1 MKHNVKR
8 ILSAL
13 LVLCMVLSVL
23 PTSAFAATAADLKAQ
38 IDATTADGTITL
50 NEDYV
55 CDETIVVVKNLII
68 NLNGHTISANTAKTD
83 LKLFQVKDGATL
95 TVTGSGT
102 VAGTNQAF
110 AVGGGSATEGWGV
123 GHLAIDSD
131 VTVTGKYGA
140 VVTGSAS
147 SLTVKGKIQSTAAG
161 GAAICGNGNTDAGG
175 TVINIAN
182 GAAVTSDDDVAIYH
196 PQKGTLNISGG
207 TVTGTTA
214 VYVKSGTLNISGG
227 TLIGNGTKYD
237 YASRPSG
244 ATATGD
250 ALVIENCNTP
260 GGTPVVSIT
269 GGTFKSTNA
278 AAVGSYAETS
288 YTPVAGFI
296 TGGVFS
302 SDVSKLLAKDYDLV
316 NIGDGTFGVTT
327 YYNVKFVADG
337 ILVEDFDEVPE
348 NGTITVP
355 TVPTKAGYTG
365 AWTPTVTGT
374 TLTVTANATYTA
386 TYTANEYDWTA
397 KGNTTNKTGTATFG
411 GTFDVP
417 GYDGTVPAGK
427 QFIAWAGDDGHYYLP
442 NTTATYTTAGN
453 LTLTPVFDTDTNT
466 EYWIVKFVLSE
477 GGEVFDVKLIKQAAD
492 AVLSEL
498 PAVMPNKTGYNF
510 NKWIIS
516 GTTTEA
522 TATTEVTGDMTIVA
536 AWNEASYTVTYYD
549 VDGTASTDTVTYP
562 ANLTAPGYTAV
573 FGAAAAPEGK
583 NFLGWVDQFGSFYI
597 VGKAYAVTNPINLY
611 PVFEGDTTYWLVK
624 FVVDG
629 TLYDVIAFEKRSGQ
643 TLTLPTPDP
652 TKEGYT
658 FVGWFDAAAETTT
671 GEGEGGGEGGAP
683 STSIASRGLTG
694 EPEEVTATTAV
705 DGNATYYAHWTANS
719 YTVTTVDA
727 AHVTLTSDKATAKI
741 GEVVTVT
748 VTPQQGYKTY
758 YINVLT
764 ESGKPVALSQTAAQQ
779 CAFVMPAENVT
790 VTVTEQ
796 AIGNLVKFL
805 VDDEVYSFCY
815 VPSGN
820 APVAPVPAP
829 TKSGFTLVGWR
840 AASNDTLYEVGE
852 AFTAITADETYTAEW
867 KANTYTLTYYRGTE
881 ADDSEYKC
889 ILVLPDGTEVEF
901 FNNDTTNKSTYAIT
915 GLKLGEKIELGEPAL
930 PGYNFLYWLAEDGT
944 HYAAGQKLT
953 MPAEDVTLTAVWELK
968 EDNVIILFRDGD
980 KIYDLTTGVA
990 DTTATIPTVDPTAD
1004 GKVFLGWVNGSI
1016 TYSNDNVKEFTVV
1029 DNDEHVMTF
1038 EASWKLNEYTIT
1050 YDGNGATAP
1059 TDEHKY
1065 NYGDP
1070 AVLAAAPVYEGY
1082 TFIAWEADNGA
1093 YYGEKAA
1100 IEVKGDLNLKAV
1112 WKEDE
1117 VEYAVKFFDEKGNLV
1132 DIVFVNKKVGEI
1144 ASPKYEQGRTD
1155 ATYEWRELDADGNV
1169 AATGLYAKPGEGKI
1183 TVTRDLSFK
1192 AVKTGETEYDV
1203 NLLVAPNNADTANA
1217 ANVTTGTYK
1226 LGETVCVQLTVPEG
1240 YILKSV
1246 DAFAGGVA
1254 AANAVTSSL
1263 IHVPATENYN
1273 FFFTMPAANVSV
1285 MIEFEKIPAGKSYVK
1300 FMVDGELFDSAI
1312 VTKGEA
1318 VTTPAAPTKAG
1329 YAFTEWKSG
1338 TTVVGAETDYTVP
1351 ADAADVIVF
1360 EAQFTQDTYT
1370 VDYDTDGG
1378 VPQPTASSAVYG
1390 EEITLAEAPV
1400 KAGYIF
1406 IGWVEKSTGFLY
1418 AAKATYTV
1426 TGDVNFTAKWEQ
1438 AECIVRFIDPTTGII
1453 YGYEPIHEGDRVT
1466 APAAPTVSGKTFVA
1480 WVNAADDT
1488 DKVSAGAQTAQI
1500 YTNTTYHA
1508 TYVVSEHNI
1517 KTVANNATITI
1528 TAPAGATTAEV
1539 GGTVKF
1545 KVTADKDYALSS
1557 VVLTYT
1563 DGPSPVVRELFADEN
1578 GVYSFV
1584 MPDADV
1590 TVTATAVQNVF
1601 NINPMAGT
1609 YTTINTNGVTKAE
1622 AGEMV
1627 AFMVEVTD
1635 PNYRLLNVVV
1645 VGEDSQ
1651 TIIPVTAVKM
1661 SNDTI
1666 YTFTMP
1672 AEDVIIATNA
1682 VQAERTVTFLD
1693 SDNTLLKIVP
1703 VGSGDLLDPD
1713 EVPAPTKT
1721 GYTFDAWVIMPGA
1734 TQEFDPEIDAVE
1746 EDLIVKATYV
1756 GDAHTVEA
1764 GLKTNLD
1771 SLKAQCTV
1779 SSGNVNSSDLLQ
1791 TKLNA
1796 ETGKTVY
1803 FTVAAEYDWVITDVA
1818 VVSAA
1823 GTDLVVEPI
1832 LREKKTENGLTYYTY
1847 AFEMPAE
1854 DVKIDVYTT
1863 AKLFNVRVEE
1873 NIPEGGDYTINGHFT
1888 NNLWAQ
1894 QGEEVVVA
1902 ITPNPGYEIVGVSG
1916 TYINENGDT
1925 VNLTA
1930 TWDDTTN
1937 EFTFIMVARDVK
1949 IEVEYE
1955 AIDYTIDIETSNFL
1969 TYKPDTSKAPILPVE
1984 SLDPDKTTQGMMILE
1999 SLATRAYEY
2008 TSGQYYEI
2016 PENGTAN
2023 VGDRVKFMVANYIGY
2038 KLESIKVTY
2047 DNGEM
2052 TCPLTLIGTSTD
2064 DHITTYTYCFDMPAD
2079 DVVITATFVE
2089 ETYTVTKDATSEA
2102 HGKVTMNGLVENTIY
2117 VDYKDEVEIVVT
2129 PDAGYQVT
2137 KISYTLADGTV
2148 LDFDAASYMAVA
2160 TPIADQLDTAHSI
2173 KFHMPASAVTVS
2185 VEYAKINYSITDV
2198 HEEAD
2203 VTYPSPKNVGDQVTF
2218 TTKAH
2223 YGYIIE
2229 KVCVVNNTTG
2239 ERVEVHTESTNQLNG
2254 ASYTFTMPASAV
2266 TIHVETIKD
2275 EYNVKYLD
2283 NGALIAYENIEYLDT
2298 ANVSAHVAD
2307 VVNGKA
2313 GYHFVGWTS
2322 SDVQTPVTTP
2332 SVTDADFVVVKDT
2345 IIRAAYAKDEIDVF
2359 FTETKNGT
2367 VTELFTGDN
2376 HTAEYRLNTT
2386 VFGDKVSFTAVPD
2399 EGYVIDTVSV
2409 TTTDGEGYNLDI
2421 RCTVS
2426 GNKYT
2431 FMIPASYKDN
2441 IHTVQAEDVV
2451 VTVTFKKGEFTLTKA
2466 NDCETNGTIAVNGE
2480 VTTETSFT
2488 YLYQDAVSITATPNN
2503 GYYVAGITAVCG
2515 DGTHKFTVT
2524 GTKPAADTAVGAP
2537 LTLAFAMPA
2546 CDLTYTVDYEK
2557 IDYTITTVFDA
2568 TQGDVTTD
2576 PASIAQIDDIVTVT
2590 VTPKTG
2596 YKLVSL
2602 TVTYADG
2609 EKSCVLTETGKNVY
2623 TFTMPAAAVTV
2634 TATFDE
2640 VAYKATLKV
2649 EGEAYVSLNGQ
2660 HTDSIMEQ
2668 YLDTVTVSVTP
2679 DAGWEL
2685 VSITVDGG
2693 KVKVNETIKPAGGE
2707 YTFTM
2712 PNRDVTV
2719 EVKLVKTGFDMTAY
2733 ALNFFES
2740 GHGTV
2745 TLDPKAKAYVGD
2757 RITISADPDDG
2768 YRVHEVVV
2776 VDKNGN
2782 AVPVSFISGTP
2793 GYVESWSFT
2802 MPACDVKIV
2811 VYFILNGSSYYT
2823 DVRTDDWYYDAV
2835 TFVTDRGYFLGM
2847 TEDLF
2852 APNLE
2857 MNRAMFVTV
2866 LGRISRVDVTKY
2878 TTTKFADV
2886 DTAQYY
2892 APYVAW
2898 AEENGIVLGRDE
2910 KTFDPL
2916 ANITREEMAA
2926 IMYRYCKFLGEDM
2939 TIENP
2944 QFMDRYVDA
2953 KDISD
2958 WAKESVEWAVGV
2970 GLIKGM
2976 SQNTIDP
2983 QGLATR
2989 AQVAQVIKNLCDKVL
3004 YE

>member
-23 PTSAFAATAADLKAQ
+23 PTSVFAASGADLVAFLA
-38 IDATTADGTITL
+38 IEDDITITNDFEL
-50 NEDYV
+50 D
-55 CDETIVVVKNLII
+55 TPVVITGDKSI
-68 NLNGHTISANTAKTD
+68 NLNGHTIKMTGDNQACVLQVTDGGTLTLNGTGTIQGNGETNTNSAIYLGTSTD
-83 LKLFQVKDGATL
+83 ATKAGHLQVNGNVTFTGATNAFKL
-95 TVTGSGT
+95 NGASSLKMSSGT
-102 VAGTNQAF
+102 VDQSNVNDDFMLETTA
-110 AVGGGSATEGWGV
+110 SATIELKGGNFKSNPPIAYLPV
-123 GHLAIDSD
+123 G
-131 VTVTGKYGA
+131 Y
-140 VVTGSAS
+140 
-147 SLTVKGKIQSTAAG
+147 
-161 GAAICGNGNTDAGG
+161 
-175 TVINIAN
+175 
-182 GAAVTSDDDVAIYH
+182 
-196 PQKGTLNISGG
+196 
-207 TVTGTTA
+207 TA
-214 VYVKSGTLNISGG
+214 V
-227 TLIGNGTKYD
+227 
-237 YASRPSG
+237 ASAYGYSVR
-244 ATATGD
+244 
-250 ALVIENCNTP
+250 E
-260 GGTPVVSIT
+260 
-269 GGTFKSTNA
+269 TN
-278 AAVGSYAETS
+278 
-288 YTPVAGFI
+288 
-296 TGGVFS
+296 
-302 SDVSKLLAKDYDLV
+302 
-316 NIGDGTFGVTT
+316 
-327 YYNVKFVADG
+327 YNVKFVAG
-337 ILVEDFDEVPE
+337 GVTIKEASVAARGQVQAPLVPSKVGYKAGAWVSGSATVNGGDTAQITQDNMIFTALYTPKNYTLIATGNIVDE
-348 NGTITVP
+348 ITV
-355 TVPTKAGYTG
+355 AF
-365 AWTPTVTGT
+365 
-374 TLTVTANATYTA
+374 
-386 TYTANEYDWTA
+386 DS
-397 KGNTTNKTGTATFG
+397 TF
-411 GTFDVP
+411 TIP
-417 GYDGTVPAGK
+417 EYDGTVPAGK

-442 NTTATYTTAGN
+442 NMTATYTTAGN

-466 EYWIVKFVLSE
+466 QYWIVKFVLGE
-477 GGEVFDVKLIKQAAD
+477 GGEVFDVKLIEQAAD
-492 AVLSEL
+492 AVLGAL
-498 PAVMPNKTGYNF
+498 PTNPTKAGYDF
-510 NKWIIS
+510 SKWLIS
-516 GTTTEA
+516 GMTPETEA
-522 TATTEVTGDMTIVA
+522 TAATTVTGNMTIVA
-536 AWNEASYTVTYYD
+536 DWTLHTNAVTYHNVGGTSDGQEAVTIETPHTVTTY
-549 VDGTASTDTVTYP
+549 AARFTD
-562 ANLTAPGYTAV
+562 
-573 FGAAAAPEGK
+573 APEGK
-583 NFLGWVDQFGSFYI
+583 NFLGWVDQFGSFYLA
-597 VGKAYAVTNPINLY
+597 GKAYTISKSIDLY

-629 TLYDVIAFEKRSGQ
+629 VLYDVVAYEKVSGQ
-643 TLTLPTPDP
+643 TLTLPTPNP

-658 FVGWFDAAAETTT
+658 FKGWFDAAADATTGA
-671 GEGEGGGEGGAP
+671 GEGEGGGAP

-694 EPEEVTATTAV
+694 EPTEVGATTVV
-705 DGNATYYAHWTANS
+705 DGDATYYAHWTANS

-727 AHVTLTSDKATAKI
+727 AHVTLTSDKATAKL

-796 AIGNLVKFL
+796 AIGNLVQFL

-829 TKSGFTLVGWR
+829 TKSGFTLVGWT
-840 AASNDTLYEVGE
+840 AASSGTTYEVGE
-852 AFTAITADETYTAEW
+852 AFDAITADETYTAEW
-867 KANTYTLTYYRGTE
+867 RANTYTLTYYRGAE
-881 ADDSEYKC
+881 ADASEYKC

-901 FNNDTTNKSTYAIT
+901 FNNDTTNMPTYDIA
-915 GLKLGEKIELGEPAL
+915 GLELGEKIKLGEPAL
-930 PGYNFLYWLAEDGT
+930 PGYNFLYWLAEDGA
-944 HYAAGQKLT
+944 HYAAGQTFT
-953 MPAEDVTLTAVWELK
+953 MPAEDVKLTAVWELK

-990 DTTATIPTVDPTAD
+990 DTKATIPAVDPAAD
-1004 GKVFLGWVNGSI
+1004 GKVFLGWVNNGI

-1029 DNDEHVMTF
+1029 DDGEHIMTF
-1038 EASWKLNEYTIT
+1038 EASWELNEYTIT

-1059 TDEHKY
+1059 TDANIYH
-1065 NYGDP
+1065 YGDP
-1070 AVLAAAPVYEGY
+1070 AVLAAAPDYEGY

-1132 DIVFVNKKVGEI
+1132 DILLVNKNVGEI
-1144 ASPKYEQGRTD
+1144 ASPKYEQARTD
-1155 ATYEWRELDADGNV
+1155 ATYEWRQLDADGNL
-1169 AATGLYAKPGEGKI
+1169 AATGLYATPGVGTI
-1183 TVTRDLSFK
+1183 PVDRDLSFK
-1192 AVKTGETEYDV
+1192 AVMVSESVYDV
-1203 NLLVAPNNADTANA
+1203 TVKVNPENADTENA
-1217 ANVTTGTYK
+1217 TLVTPGTHT
-1226 LGETVCVQLTVPEG
+1226 LGETVIVNVKIPEG
-1240 YILKSV
+1240 YILKGV
-1246 DAFAGGVA
+1246 DATT
-1254 AANAVTSSL
+1254 ANNGAVVSSL
-1263 IHVPATENYN
+1263 VSKNDEYTEYD
-1273 FFFTMPAANVSV
+1273 FVFTMPAADVTV
-1285 MIEFEKIPAGKSYVK
+1285 KVDFEKIPAGKSYVK

-1318 VTTPAAPTKAG
+1318 ATAPEAPVKPGYDFVQWENGTAYVRAG
-1329 YAFTEWKSG
+1329 ES
-1338 TTVVGAETDYTVP
+1338 YTVAP
-1351 ADAADVIVF
+1351 DAD
-1360 EAQFTQDTYT
+1360 DTIIYTAKFNPINYT
-1370 VDYDTDGG
+1370 VSFDLAGG
-1378 VPQPTASSAVYG
+1378 TSATPITALSATYG
-1390 EEITLAEAPV
+1390 EEITLPETPT
-1400 KAGYIF
+1400 KEGHSF
-1406 IGWVEKSTGFLY
+1406 IGWRDETTGFVY
-1418 AAKATYTV
+1418 KADAKYTV
-1426 TGDVNFTAKWEQ
+1426 TADVTFTAVWVQ
-1438 AECIVRFIDPTTGII
+1438 AEYVVRFIDEDTNII
-1453 YGYEPIHEGDRVT
+1453 YGYYPVAHGDTVT
-1466 APAAPTVSGKTFVA
+1466 APNGPRVSGKTFKHWQVQGDPA
-1480 WVNAADDT
+1480 KTVL
-1488 DKVSAGAQTAQI
+1488 AGGTTAQI
-1500 YTNTTYHA
+1500 TADTTYVA
-1508 TYVVSEHNI
+1508 VYKKNTHNI
-1517 KTVANNATITI
+1517 TTVANNATITI

-1539 GGTVKF
+1539 GETVKF
-1545 KVTADKDYALSS
+1545 KVTANEDYALSS

-1563 DGPSPVVRELFADEN
+1563 DGLSPVVRELFADAS

-1590 TVTATAVQNVF
+1590 TITATAVQNVF
-1601 NINPMAGT
+1601 LIAKEPMASTEIELVVPNVGM
-1609 YTTINTNGVTKAE
+1609 KQE
-1622 AGEMV
+1622 AGKQV
-1627 AFMVEVTD
+1627 SFTVKVNN
-1635 PNYRLLNVVV
+1635 PNYRLRNVLVI
-1645 VGEDSQ
+1645 GQDSM
-1651 TIIPVTAVKM
+1651 TAIPVTALQLDD
-1661 SNDTI
+1661 DTC

-1672 AEDVIIATNA
+1672 AEDVTIFTDA
-1682 VQAERTVTFLD
+1682 VQAEHTVTFLD
-1693 SDNTLLKIVP
+1693 SDNTLLGIVP
-1703 VGSGDLLDPD
+1703 VGAGDLLDLD
-1713 EVPAPTKT
+1713 EVPAATKT
-1721 GYTFDAWVIMPGA
+1721 GYTLDAWVIMPGA
-1734 TQEFDPEIDAVE
+1734 TQEFDPETDAVE

-1756 GDAHTVEA
+1756 GDEHTVEA

-1771 SLKAQCTV
+1771 SFKAQCTI
-1779 SSGNVNSSDLLQ
+1779 STGNVNSSDLLQ

-1796 ETGKTVY
+1796 ETGKLVY

-1863 AKLFNVRVEE
+1863 AKLFNVLVTE

-1902 ITPNPGYEIVGVSG
+1902 ITPNPGYEIVSVTG
-1916 TYINENGDT
+1916 TYLNQNGDVT
-1925 VNLTA
+1925 NLKA

-1937 EFTFIMVARDVK
+1937 EFTFIMVAKDVK

-1969 TYKPDTSKAPILPVE
+1969 TYKPDTSKTPIEPVE
-1984 SLDPDKTTQGMMILE
+1984 SLDPDKTTQGMIILE
-1999 SLATRAYEY
+1999 SLTSRPYEY
-2008 TSGQYYEI
+2008 THGQYYEI
-2016 PENGTAN
+2016 PANDTAN

-2047 DNGEM
+2047 DGGEM
-2052 TCPLTLIGTSTD
+2052 TCPLTLIGTSTV

-2079 DVVITATFVE
+2079 NVVITATFVE

-2117 VDYKDEVEIVVT
+2117 ADYKDEVKIVVT

-2148 LDFDAASYMAVA
+2148 KDFDAASYMAAA
-2160 TPIADQLDTAHSI
+2160 TPIADRLDTAHSI
-2173 KFHMPASAVTVS
+2173 TFHMPASAVTVS
-2185 VEYAKINYSITDV
+2185 VEYAKINYTITDV

-2229 KVCVVNNTTG
+2229 KVYVVNNTTG
-2239 ERVEVHTESTNQLNG
+2239 ERVEIHSESTNQLYG

-2332 SVTDADFVVVKDT
+2332 SVTDDDFVVIKDT

-2359 FTETKNGT
+2359 FTATQNGT
-2367 VTELFTGDN
+2367 VTELFTGAN
-2376 HTAEYRLNTT
+2376 NTAEYRLNTT

-2431 FMIPASYKDN
+2431 FMIPASYKDS

-2576 PASIAQIDDIVTVT
+2576 PAGIAQIDDIVTVT

-2596 YKLVSL
+2596 YKLVNL

-2660 HTDSIMEQ
+2660 HTDSIMDQ

-2745 TLDPKAKAYVGD
+2745 TLDPKTTAYVGD

-2823 DVRTDDWYYDAV
+2823 DVRTDDWHYEAV

-2939 TIENP
+2939 TIQNP

-2976 SQNTIDP
+2976 SPYTIDP

>member
-23 PTSAFAATAADLKAQ
+23 PTSAFAAPGADLSAALA
-38 IDATTADGTITL
+38 IEDNITITT
-50 NEDYV
+50 DY
-55 CDETIVVVKNLII
+55 DLDTPIVISGNKSI
-68 NLNGHTISANTAKTD
+68 NLGGHTIKMTGDNQACV
-83 LKLFQVKDGATL
+83 LQVTDGATL
-95 TVTGSGT
+95 TLVGTGTIQGNGKTNTENAIYLGT
-102 VAGTNQAF
+102 STD
-110 AVGGGSATEGWGV
+110 ATKA
-123 GHLAIDSD
+123 GHLQVNGD
-131 VTVTGKYGA
+131 VTFTGATNAFKLNG
-140 VVTGSAS
+140 AS
-147 SLTVKGKIQSTAAG
+147 SLKMSSGIVDKD
-161 GAAICGNGNTDAGG
+161 NVN
-175 TVINIAN
+175 
-182 GAAVTSDDDVAIYH
+182 DDIV
-196 PQKGTLNISGG
+196 LE
-207 TVTGTTA
+207 TTA
-214 VYVKSGTLNISGG
+214 SVTIELKGGNFKSNPPV
-227 TLIGNGTKYD
+227 D
-237 YASRPSG
+237 YLAVG
-244 ATATGD
+244 YTA
-250 ALVIENCNTP
+250 
-260 GGTPVVSIT
+260 VVSPY
-269 GGTFKSTNA
+269 GYYSVRETN
-278 AAVGSYAETS
+278 
-288 YTPVAGFI
+288 
-296 TGGVFS
+296 
-302 SDVSKLLAKDYDLV
+302 
-316 NIGDGTFGVTT
+316 
-327 YYNVKFVADG
+327 YNVKFVTGGVTIKEASVPARS
-337 ILVEDFDEVPE
+337 LVQAPL
-348 NGTITVP
+348 
-355 TVPTKAGYTG
+355 VPTKVGYSAG
-365 AWTPTVTGT
+365 AWTAGSVATVNGGDYVQITQDNMSFMARYT
-374 TLTVTANATYTA
+374 PRNYTWTA
-386 TYTANEYDWTA
+386 T
-397 KGNTTNKTGTATFG
+397 GNTAANLSGTVAFDSTF
-411 GTFDVP
+411 TVP
-417 GYDGTVPAGK
+417 AYDGTVPAGK
-427 QFIAWAGDDGHYYLP
+427 QFIAWAGDDGHFYLP
-442 NTTATYTTAGN
+442 GMAVTYTTADD
-453 LTLTPVFDTDTNT
+453 LTLTPIFDTDTNT
-466 EYWIVKFVLSE
+466 QYWIVKFVLDE
-477 GGEVFDVKLIKQAAD
+477 GGEVFDVKLIEQAAD
-492 AVLSEL
+492 AVLGAL
-498 PAVMPNKTGYNF
+498 PTNPTKAGYDF
-510 NKWIIS
+510 SKWLVS
-516 GTTTEA
+516 GSTTEA
-522 TATTEVTGDMTIVA
+522 TATTAVTGNMTIVA
-536 AWNEASYTVTYYD
+536 D
-549 VDGTASTDTVTYP
+549 
-562 ANLTAPGYTAV
+562 
-573 FGAAAAPEGK
+573 
-583 NFLGWVDQFGSFYI
+583 
-597 VGKAYAVTNPINLY
+597 
-611 PVFEGDTTYWLVK
+611 
-624 FVVDG
+624 
-629 TLYDVIAFEKRSGQ
+629 
-643 TLTLPTPDP
+643 
-652 TKEGYT
+652 
-658 FVGWFDAAAETTT
+658 
-671 GEGEGGGEGGAP
+671 
-683 STSIASRGLTG
+683 
-694 EPEEVTATTAV
+694 
-705 DGNATYYAHWTANS
+705 WTENS

-727 AHVTLTSDKATAKI
+727 AHVTLTSDKATAKL

-748 VTPQQGYKTY
+748 IAPQQGYKTY

-796 AIGNLVKFL
+796 AIGNLVQFL

-829 TKSGFTLVGWR
+829 TKSGFTLVGWT
-840 AASNDTLYEVGE
+840 AASSGTTYEVGE
-852 AFTAITADETYTAEW
+852 AFDAITADETYTAEW
-867 KANTYTLTYYRGTE
+867 RANTYTLTYYRGAE
-881 ADDSEYKC
+881 ADASEYKC

-901 FNNDTTNKSTYAIT
+901 YNNDTTNMPTYDIAD
-915 GLKLGEKIELGEPAL
+915 LELGEEIKLGEPAL
-930 PGYNFLYWLAEDGT
+930 PGYNFLYWLAEDGA
-944 HYAAGQKLT
+944 HYAAGQTFT
-953 MPAEDVTLTAVWELK
+953 MPAEDVKLTAVWELK

-990 DTTATIPTVDPTAD
+990 DTKATIPAVDPTAD
-1004 GKVFLGWVNGSI
+1004 GKVFLGWVNNGI

-1029 DNDEHVMTF
+1029 DDGEHVMTF
-1038 EASWKLNEYTIT
+1038 EASWELNEYTIT

-1059 TDEHKY
+1059 TDANTYH
-1065 NYGDP
+1065 YGDP
-1070 AVLAAAPVYEGY
+1070 AVLAAAPDYEGY

-1132 DIVFVNKKVGEI
+1132 DIVLVNKNVGEI
-1144 ASPKYEQGRTD
+1144 ASPKYEQARTD
-1155 ATYEWRELDADGNV
+1155 ATYEWRQLDADGNV
-1169 AATGLYAKPGEGKI
+1169 AATGLFATPGVGMI
-1183 TVTRDLSFK
+1183 TVTGDLSFK
-1192 AVKTGETEYDV
+1192 AVKTGEDEYNVTLNVVPDV
-1203 NLLVAPNNADTANA
+1203 SATANA
-1217 ANVTTGTYK
+1217 ANITANTYK
-1226 LGETVCVQLTVPEG
+1226 LGETVCVQITVPEG

-1246 DAFAGGVA
+1246 DAFAGSA
-1254 AANAVTSSL
+1254 TTAANAVTSSL

-1273 FFFTMPAANVSV
+1273 FFFTMPAADVTV

-1318 VTTPAAPTKAG
+1318 VTTPVAPTKAG

-1360 EAQFTQDTYT
+1360 EAQFTQNTYM
-1370 VDYDTDGG
+1370 VNYDADGG
-1378 VPQPTASSAVYG
+1378 IPQPTASSAVYG
-1390 EEITLAEAPV
+1390 EQITLAEAPA

-1406 IGWVEKSTGFLY
+1406 IGWVEESTGFLY
-1418 AAKATYTV
+1418 AAEATYTV

-1453 YGYEPIHEGDRVT
+1453 YGYEPIHQGDKVT

-1488 DKVSAGAQTAQI
+1488 DKVFAGAQTAQI
-1500 YTNTTYHA
+1500 YDNTTYHA

-1517 KTVANNATITI
+1517 KTVANNATIAI

-1539 GGTVKF
+1539 GETVKF
-1545 KVTADKDYALSS
+1545 KVTANEDYALSS

-1563 DGPSPVVRELFADEN
+1563 DGLSPVVRELFADAS

-1590 TVTATAVQNVF
+1590 TITATAVRNVF
-1601 NINPMAGT
+1601 NINTMADT
-1609 YTTINTNGVTKAE
+1609 YTTIDTNYVTKAE
-1622 AGEMV
+1622 AGELV

-1635 PNYRLLNVVV
+1635 PNYRLMNVIV
-1645 VGEDSQ
+1645 VGEDSA
-1651 TIIPVTAVKM
+1651 TIIPVTAVKLG
-1661 SNDTI
+1661 DDAI

-1672 AEDVIIATNA
+1672 AEDVIILTNA

-1734 TQEFDPEIDAVE
+1734 TQEFDPENDAVE

-1764 GLKTNLD
+1764 GLKTNID
-1771 SLKAQCTV
+1771 SFKAQCTI
-1779 SSGNVNSSDLLQ
+1779 STGNVNSSDLLQ

-1796 ETGKTVY
+1796 ETGKLVY
-1803 FTVAAEYDWVITDVA
+1803 FTVAAAYDWVITDVA

-1832 LREKKTENGLTYYTY
+1832 LREKKAENGLTYYTY

-1863 AKLFNVRVEE
+1863 AKLFNVLVTE

-1902 ITPNPGYEIVGVSG
+1902 ITPNPGYEIVNVSG
-1916 TYINENGDT
+1916 TYLNQNGDVT
-1925 VNLTA
+1925 NLTA
-1930 TWDDTTN
+1930 TWDDMTN
-1937 EFTFIMVARDVK
+1937 EFTFIMVAKDVK
-1949 IEVEYE
+1949 IEVQYE
-1955 AIDYTIDIETSNFL
+1955 AIDYTVEVQDSNFAS
-1969 TYKPDTSKAPILPVE
+1969 YKPDTSVNPAVVIE
-1984 SLDPDKTTQGMMILE
+1984 SLDEALTSKGLIRIVGVEDIDYTNAVSQIYKIPD
-1999 SLATRAYEY
+1999 
-2008 TSGQYYEI
+2008 
-2016 PENGTAN
+2016 NGTFH
-2023 VGDRVKFMVANYIGY
+2023 VGNRVKFTVKEFTGY
-2038 KLESIKVTY
+2038 DLSTLTVTY
-2047 DNGEM
+2047 AGGEK
-2052 TCPLTLIGTSTD
+2052 TCPLTLLGKNELD
-2064 DHITTYTYCFDMPAD
+2064 PHTTEYTYCFDMPAD

-2129 PDAGYQVT
+2129 PDAGYQIT

-2148 LDFDAASYMAVA
+2148 MDFDAASYMAAA

-2173 KFHMPASAVTVS
+2173 TFHMPASAVTVS
-2185 VEYAKINYSITDV
+2185 VEYAKINYTISDV

-2229 KVCVVNNTTG
+2229 KVYVVNNTTG
-2239 ERVEVHTESTNQLNG
+2239 ERVEVHSESTNQLYG

-2283 NGALIAYENIEYLDT
+2283 NGALIAYEDIEYLDT

-2332 SVTDADFVVVKDT
+2332 SVTDDDFVVIKDT

-2359 FTETKNGT
+2359 FTATQNGT

-2376 HTAEYRLNTT
+2376 HAAEYRLDTT

-2431 FMIPASYKDN
+2431 FMIPASYKDS

-2515 DGTHKFTVT
+2515 DGAHKYTVT

-2576 PASIAQIDDIVTVT
+2576 PAGIAQIDDIVTVT

-2596 YKLVSL
+2596 YKLVNL

-2609 EKSCVLTETGKNVY
+2609 EKSCVLTEIGKNVY

-2660 HTDSIMEQ
+2660 HTDSIMDQ

-2679 DAGWEL
+2679 AAGWEL
-2685 VSITVDGG
+2685 VSITVDDG
-2693 KVKVNETIKPAGGE
+2693 KVEVNETIKPAGGE

-2745 TLDPKAKAYVGD
+2745 TLDPKTTAYVGD

-2823 DVRTDDWYYDAV
+2823 DVRTDDWHYEAV
-2835 TFVTDRGYFLGM
+2835 TFVTDRGYFFGM

-2878 TTTKFADV
+2878 TTTKFTDV

-2898 AEENGIVLGRDE
+2898 AEENGIILGRDE

-2939 TIENP
+2939 TIQNP

-2976 SQNTIDP
+2976 SPYTIDP

>member
-23 PTSAFAATAADLKAQ
+23 PTNVFAAAGTDLQGLINAATAGD
-38 IDATTADGTITL
+38 TITL
-50 NEDYV
+50 SDAYD
-55 CDETIVVVKNLII
+55 CDAMINVTKDLTID
-68 NLNGHTISANTAKTD
+68 LNGHNITDTSAGGLEA
-83 LKLFQVKDGATL
+83 LIRVKDGATL
-95 TVTGSGT
+95 TLTNTGATVGKVAGHATATTASVIVLGDPDTDPVGTGKLSVSSEKVEISGATNAIQIYGASELTISNGTFSGT
-102 VAGTNQAF
+102 AAEI
-110 AVGGGSATEGWGV
+110 A
-123 GHLAIDSD
+123 
-131 VTVTGKYGA
+131 GA
-140 VVTGSAS
+140 VV
-147 SLTVKGKIQSTAAG
+147 AG
-161 GAAICGNGNTDAGG
+161 VSVN
-175 TVINIAN
+175 V
-182 GAAVTSDDDVAIYH
+182 
-196 PQKGTLNISGG
+196 SGG
-207 TVTGTTA
+207 TFDHPVLEAHCADG
-214 VYVKSGTLNISGG
+214 
-227 TLIGNGTKYD
+227 
-237 YASRPSG
+237 YA
-244 ATATGD
+244 
-250 ALVIENCNTP
+250 
-260 GGTPVVSIT
+260 
-269 GGTFKSTNA
+269 
-278 AAVGSYAETS
+278 
-288 YTPVAGFI
+288 PVALASGKYSVEPKKYTLTFNKED
-296 TGGVFS
+296 GS
-302 SDVSKLLAKDYDLV
+302 LLKTLEAQH
-316 NIGDGTFGVTT
+316 GVTIET
-327 YYNVKFVADG
+327 AD
-337 ILVEDFDEVPE
+337 LPAVPAK
-348 NGTITVP
+348 P
-355 TVPTKAGYTG
+355 GYTG
-365 AWTPTVTGT
+365 SWTPTV
-374 TLTVTANATYTA
+374 VNPATANATYTA
-386 TYTANEYDWTA
+386 TYTAKSYTWTA
-397 KGNTTNKTGTATFG
+397 SGNTAANLSGTATFG
-411 GTFDVP
+411 SSFTVP
-417 GYDGTVPAGK
+417 AYDGTVPAGK

-442 NTTATYTTAGN
+442 GTTATYTTADD

-466 EYWIVKFVLSE
+466 QYWIVKFVLGE
-477 GGEVFDVKLIKQAAD
+477 GGEVFDVKLIEQAAD
-492 AVLSEL
+492 AVLGTL
-498 PAVMPNKTGYNF
+498 PTNPTKAGYDF
-510 NKWIIS
+510 SKWLVS
-516 GTTTEA
+516 GMTPETEA
-522 TATTEVTGDMTIVA
+522 TAATAVTGNMTIVA
-536 AWNEASYTVTYYD
+536 DWTLHTNAVTYHNVGGTSDDQEAVTIETPHTVT
-549 VDGTASTDTVTYP
+549 T
-562 ANLTAPGYTAV
+562 YTAR
-573 FGAAAAPEGK
+573 FTDAPEGK

-597 VGKAYAVTNPINLY
+597 AGKSYTISKSIDLY

-629 TLYDVIAFEKRSGQ
+629 VLYDVVAYEKVSGQ
-643 TLTLPTPDP
+643 TLTLPTPNP

-658 FVGWFDAAAETTT
+658 FKGWFDAAADATTGA
-671 GEGEGGGEGGAP
+671 GEGEGGGAP

-694 EPEEVTATTAV
+694 EPTEVGATTVV
-705 DGNATYYAHWTANS
+705 DGDATYYAHWTANS

-727 AHVTLTSDKATAKI
+727 AHVTLTSDKATAKL

-748 VTPQQGYKTY
+748 VAPQQGYKTY

-796 AIGNLVKFL
+796 AIGNLVQFL

-829 TKSGFTLVGWR
+829 TKSGFTLVGWT
-840 AASNDTLYEVGE
+840 AASSGTTYEVGE
-852 AFTAITADETYTAEW
+852 AFDAITADETYTAKWE
-867 KANTYTLTYYRGTE
+867 ANTYTLTYYRGAE
-881 ADDSEYKC
+881 ADVSEYKC

-901 FNNDTTNKSTYAIT
+901 FNNDATHGNRPNYDIPD
-915 GLKLGEKIELGEPAL
+915 LKLGEKVKLGEPAL
-930 PGYNFLYWLAEDGT
+930 PGYNFLYWLAEDGA
-944 HYAAGQKLT
+944 HYAAGQTFT
-953 MPAEDVTLTAVWELK
+953 MPAEDVKLTAVWELK

-990 DTTATIPTVDPTAD
+990 DTKATIPAVDPTAD
-1004 GKVFLGWVNGSI
+1004 GKVFLGWVNNGI

-1029 DNDEHVMTF
+1029 DDGEHVMTF
-1038 EASWKLNEYTIT
+1038 EASWELNEYTIT

-1059 TDEHKY
+1059 TDTNIYH
-1065 NYGDP
+1065 YGDS
-1070 AVLAAAPVYEGY
+1070 AVLAAAPEREGY
-1082 TFIAWEADNGA
+1082 TFIAWEAANGA

-1132 DIVFVNKKVGEI
+1132 DIVFVNKNVGEI
-1144 ASPKYEQGRTD
+1144 ASPKYEQARTD
-1155 ATYEWRELDADGNV
+1155 ATYEWRQLDADGNL
-1169 AATGLYAKPGEGKI
+1169 AATGLNATPGTGTI
-1183 TVTRDLSFK
+1183 PVDRDLSFK
-1192 AVKTGETEYDV
+1192 AVMVSESVYDV
-1203 NLLVAPNNADTANA
+1203 TVKVNPENADTENA
-1217 ANVTTGTYK
+1217 TLVTPGTHT
-1226 LGETVCVQLTVPEG
+1226 LGETVIVNVKIPEG
-1240 YILKSV
+1240 YILKGV
-1246 DAFAGGVA
+1246 DATT
-1254 AANAVTSSL
+1254 ANGAVVSSL
-1263 IHVPATENYN
+1263 VSKNDEYTEYD
-1273 FFFTMPAANVSV
+1273 FVFTMPAADVTV
-1285 MIEFEKIPAGKSYVK
+1285 KVDFEKIPAGKSYVK

-1318 VTTPAAPTKAG
+1318 VTTPVAPTKAG

-1338 TTVVGAETDYTVP
+1338 TTVVGAATDYTVP

-1360 EAQFTQDTYT
+1360 EAQFTQNSYM
-1370 VDYDTDGG
+1370 VNYDADGG
-1378 VPQPTASSAVYG
+1378 IPQPTASSAVYG
-1390 EEITLAEAPV
+1390 EKITLAEAPA

-1406 IGWVEKSTGFLY
+1406 IGWVEESTGFLY
-1418 AAKATYTV
+1418 AAEATYTV

-1453 YGYEPIHEGDRVT
+1453 YGYEPIHQGDKVT

-1488 DKVSAGAQTAQI
+1488 DVILAGAQTAQI
-1500 YTNTTYHA
+1500 YDNTTYHA

-1539 GGTVKF
+1539 GETVEF
-1545 KVTADKDYALSS
+1545 KVTANEDYALSS
-1557 VVLTYT
+1557 VVMTYT
-1563 DGPSPVVRELFADEN
+1563 DGLSPVVRELFADAS

-1590 TVTATAVQNVF
+1590 TITATAVQNVF
-1601 NINPMAGT
+1601 NVNAMAGT
-1609 YTTINTNGVTKAE
+1609 YTTIDTNGVTKAE

-1635 PNYRLLNVVV
+1635 PNYRLQNVIV
-1645 VGEDSQ
+1645 VGEDSE
-1651 TIIPVTAVKM
+1651 TLIPVTALKLG
-1661 SNDTI
+1661 DDAI

-1672 AEDVIIATNA
+1672 AEDVIILTNA

-1703 VGSGDLLDPD
+1703 VGAGDLLDPD

-1734 TQEFDPEIDAVE
+1734 TQEFAPTTDAVE

-1771 SLKAQCTV
+1771 SFKAQCTI
-1779 SSGNVNSSDLLQ
+1779 STGNVNSSDLLQ

-1796 ETGKTVY
+1796 ETGKLVY

-1863 AKLFNVRVEE
+1863 AKLFNVLVTE

-1902 ITPNPGYEIVGVSG
+1902 ITPNPGYEIVTVTG
-1916 TYINENGDT
+1916 TYLNQNGDVT
-1925 VNLTA
+1925 NLTA

-1937 EFTFIMVARDVK
+1937 EFTFIMVAKDVK

-1955 AIDYTIDIETSNFL
+1955 AIDYTVEVQDSNFAS
-1969 TYKPDTSKAPILPVE
+1969 YKPDTSVNPAVVIE
-1984 SLDPDKTTQGMMILE
+1984 SLDEALTSKGLIRIVGVADVDYTNAASQIYKIPD
-1999 SLATRAYEY
+1999 
-2008 TSGQYYEI
+2008 
-2016 PENGTAN
+2016 NGTFH
-2023 VGDRVKFMVANYIGY
+2023 VGNRVKFTVKEFTGY
-2038 KLESIKVTY
+2038 DLSTLTVTY
-2047 DNGEM
+2047 DNGEK
-2052 TCPLTLIGTSTD
+2052 TCPLTLLGKNELD
-2064 DHITTYTYCFDMPAD
+2064 PHTTEYTYCFDMPAD
-2079 DVVITATFVE
+2079 NVVITATFVE

-2117 VDYKDEVEIVVT
+2117 ADYKDEVEIVVT

-2148 LDFDAASYMAVA
+2148 KDFDAASYTAAA

-2173 KFHMPASAVTVS
+2173 TFHMPASAVTVS
-2185 VEYAKINYSITDV
+2185 VEYAKINYTITDV

-2229 KVCVVNNTTG
+2229 KVYVVNNTTG
-2239 ERVEVHTESTNQLNG
+2239 ERVEVHSESTNQLYG

-2332 SVTDADFVVVKDT
+2332 SVTDDDFVVIKDT

-2359 FTETKNGT
+2359 FTATQNGT
-2367 VTELFTGDN
+2367 VTELFTGAN
-2376 HTAEYRLNTT
+2376 NTAEYRLNTT

-2431 FMIPASYKDN
+2431 FMIPASYKDS

-2515 DGTHKFTVT
+2515 DGTHKYTVT

-2576 PASIAQIDDIVTVT
+2576 PAGIAQIDDIVTVT

-2596 YKLVSL
+2596 YKLVNL

-2660 HTDSIMEQ
+2660 HTDSIMDQ

-2745 TLDPKAKAYVGD
+2745 TLDPKTTAYVGD

-2823 DVRTDDWYYDAV
+2823 DVRTDDWHYEAV

-2886 DTAQYY
+2886 DTTQYY

-2939 TIENP
+2939 TIQNP

-2976 SQNTIDP
+2976 SPYTIDP